1 MTTDVYDLL
10 AQDRVL
16 AIVRYRDGAHT
27 LDALRALAAGGVR
40 LAEVTAT
47 TPGWLDAIGAATDAG
62 LVVGGGTVTTPAQ
75 VRDVAA
81 AGGRFVVSPGLD
93 ADVVTAALRAG
104 LEPLPGVFTGTEV
117 LAATRA
123 GARLLK
129 LFPANTLGPAHLA
142 QLRAPFPATAFVP
155 TGGITLG
162 DIGTWLEAGA
172 FAVAVG
178 AHLVGR
184 TAPADPSALRDLTQR
199 AAHARATANPER
211 GTHAGT
217 SALRHL
223 TVRAAPARA
232 TANPEGG
239 ASC

>member
-1 MTTDVYDLL
+1 VTSAVNEVYDLL
-10 AQDRVL
+10 AEDRVL

-47 TPGWLDAIGAATDAG
+47 TPGWLDAIGAATDEG

-93 ADVVTAALRAG
+93 AEVVTAALRAG

-129 LFPANTLGPAHLA
+129 LFPASTLGPAYLA
-142 QLRAPFPATAFVP
+142 QLRAPFDTTAFVP
-155 TGGITLG
+155 TGGVTLDG
-162 DIGTWLEAGA
+162 IGGWLEAGA
-172 FAVAVG
+172 FAAAVG

-184 TAPADPSALRDLTQR
+184 DAPADPAAVRELTLRAGQAR
-199 AAHARATANPER
+199 AATDPDGATR
-211 GTHAGT
+211 
-217 SALRHL
+217 
-223 TVRAAPARA
+223 
-232 TANPEGG
+232 
-239 ASC
+239 C

>member
-1 MTTDVYDLL
+1 MTNEVYDLL

-16 AIVRYRDGAHT
+16 AIVRYRDGSHT
-27 LDALRALAAGGVR
+27 LDALRALATGGVR

-47 TPGWLDAIGAATDAG
+47 TPGWLDAIGAAADEG

-93 ADVVTAALRAG
+93 TEVVAAALEAG

-129 LFPANTLGPAHLA
+129 LFPASTLGPEYLA
-142 QLRAPFPATAFVP
+142 QLRAPFDTAAFVP
-155 TGGITLG
+155 TGGVTLG
-162 DIGTWLEAGA
+162 DIGAWLGAGA

-184 TAPADPSALRDLTQR
+184 NAPADPSEVRDLTLRAGQAR
-199 AAHARATANPER
+199 AAANS
-211 GTHAGT
+211 G
-217 SALRHL
+217 
-223 TVRAAPARA
+223 
-232 TANPEGG
+232 GG
-239 ASC
+239 ARC

>member
-1 MTTDVYDLL
+1 MTGTVTSGVNEVYDVL
-10 AQDRVL
+10 AADRVL
-16 AIVRYRDGAHT
+16 AIVRYRDGART

-47 TPGWLDAIGAATDAG
+47 TPGWLDAIGAAADEG

-93 ADVVTAALRAG
+93 TDVVTAALRAE

-129 LFPANTLGPAHLA
+129 LFPASPLGPAYLA
-142 QLRAPFPATAFVP
+142 QLRAPFGATAFVP
-155 TGGITLG
+155 TGGITIDG
-162 DIGTWLEAGA
+162 IGAWLHAGA

-184 TAPADPSALRDLTQR
+184 DAPAYPAAARDLTRRAVQACAAADPER
-199 AAHARATANPER
+199 AAR
-211 GTHAGT
+211 
-217 SALRHL
+217 
-223 TVRAAPARA
+223 
-232 TANPEGG
+232 
-239 ASC
+239 C